1 MSIPPIL
8 FGGGALVTQ
17 EPSKPTV
24 RTLIRNGQKTET
36 AWRFELTEDTWFDL
50 VECLRDDPAVL
61 LGLWCDG
68 KAVHAFFNDGVPGG
82 EVGLRP
88 LMASLV
94 LDGPRYRGFSAIR
107 HRAAP
112 FERMIRDLWGVEA
125 MDAAD
130 TRPLVDRG
138 AWAVTAPLSERPV
151 PASGMTDM
159 LEFSTPDPVVAA
171 QGMVFSRGPASG
183 GSEGAVHFRLGVAN
197 GRVRTVEA
205 LTGFAHRGMEA
216 RMAGVSLADAA
227 ALSGRIHV
235 GATLAHQWVFSA
247 AVEQAMGVTVAPMI
261 GHIRAMLCEIER
273 IYTHLTSLA
282 RTADAAG
289 AEMLATRL
297 YKARD
302 ILSRVC
308 QAAIGRR
315 LLLDCVVPGGVTL
328 AISGH
333 EQLHEDVVLEGLR
346 TLCEEIA
353 VFGTGDFLDIQTLWQ
368 ATGVVTSGLVGEGV
382 VPRDQ
387 ADALVLGGAIGR
399 SCGRGADL
407 RQSMEAYSG
416 VRIRTPVAI
425 EGDAAARC
433 RIRFEDIAESLRMI
447 AAFGAMFTPDDEA
460 ERPSFLG
467 PLKIPQERSEGYA
480 AVEGP
485 DGLICHVVILQAG
498 RVERTFIAEPAG
510 VLQGVQETALQG
522 SSPSKFDAV
531 RCSFGVSVAAVD
543 L

>member
-1 MSIPPIL
+1 MSIPPIQ
-8 FGGGALVTQ
+8 FGSRALVAQDPAT
-17 EPSKPTV
+17 PSV
-24 RTLIRNGQKTET
+24 RALIRKGRKTET
-36 AWRFELTEDTWFDL
+36 AWRFELTEEAWFDL
-50 VECLRDDPAVL
+50 AECLRDDPAVL

-82 EVGLRP
+82 EVGLKP

-94 LDGPRYRGFSAIR
+94 LDGPRYRGFSTIR
-107 HRAAP
+107 RRAAP

-125 MDAAD
+125 MDATD

-138 AWAVTAPLSERPV
+138 AWAMTAPLSARPV
-151 PASGMTDM
+151 PASGITDM
-159 LEFSTPDPVVAA
+159 PEFSTPDPLVAA

-183 GSEGAVHFRLGVAN
+183 GAEGPVHFRLGVAR
-197 GRVRTVEA
+197 GQIRTVEA
-205 LTGFAHRGMEA
+205 LTGFAHRGIEA
-216 RMAGVSLADAA
+216 RMAGVRLADAA
-227 ALSGRIHV
+227 GLSGRIHV
-235 GATLAHQWVFSA
+235 GATLAHQWAFSA
-247 AVEQAMGVTVAPMI
+247 AVEQAVGVTVGSMV

-273 IYTHLTSLA
+273 IHTHLTCLA

-289 AEMLATRL
+289 ADMLAGRL

-328 AISGH
+328 AISGY
-333 EQLHEDVVLEGLR
+333 EQVHEDVVLDGLK
-346 TLCEEIA
+346 TLCEEVS
-353 VFGTGDFLDIQTLWQ
+353 VFGTGDFLDIQALWQ
-368 ATGVVTSGLVGEGV
+368 ATGVVMSGLAGEGQ
-382 VPRDQ
+382 VPRSL
-387 ADALVLGGAIGR
+387 ADDLVLGGAVGR
-399 SCGRGADL
+399 SCGRGTDL
-407 RQSMEAYSG
+407 RLSMEAYSS
-416 VRIRTPVAI
+416 VRIRTPVTI

-447 AAFGAMFTPDDEA
+447 AAFGVMFTTEGEA
-460 ERPSFLG
+460 ERLSFLV
-467 PLKIPQERSEGYA
+467 PVEVPHERCKGYA

-485 DGLICHVVILQAG
+485 DGLVCHVVILQGG

-510 VLQGVQETALQG
+510 VLQTVQEAALQG
-522 SSPSKFDAV
+522 CSPSKCDAV
-531 RCSFGVSVAAVD
+531 RCSFGVSAAAVD

>member
-8 FGGGALVTQ
+8 FGGALVTQ
-17 EPSKPTV
+17 ESSKPSV
-24 RTLIRNGQKTET
+24 RGLVRNGQKTET
-36 AWRFELTEDTWFDL
+36 VWRFELTEDAWFDL

-68 KAVHAFFNDGVPGG
+68 KAVHAFFNEGGVPGS

-94 LDGPRYRGFSAIR
+94 LEGPRYRGFSAIR
-107 HRAAP
+107 RRAAP
-112 FERMIRDLWGVEA
+112 FERMIRDLWGIEA

-138 AWAVTAPLSERPV
+138 AWTVTAPLAERPV

-159 LEFSTPDPVVAA
+159 PEFSTPDPLVAA

-183 GSEGAVHFRLGVAN
+183 GVEGPVHFRLGVAN
-197 GRVRTVEA
+197 GRVRTVET

-227 ALSGRIHV
+227 GLSGRIHV
-235 GATLAHQWVFSA
+235 GATLAHQWAFSA
-247 AVEQAMGVTVAPMI
+247 AVEQAAGMTVPPMI

-273 IYTHLTSLA
+273 IHTHLTCLA

-289 AEMLATRL
+289 AEMLAARL

-315 LLLDCVVPGGVTL
+315 LLLDCVAPGGVTL

-353 VFGTGDFLDIQTLWQ
+353 VFGMGDFLDIQALWQ
-368 ATGVVTSGLVGEGV
+368 ATGVVTSGLVGEGQ
-382 VPRDQ
+382 VPRSL
-387 ADALVLGGAIGR
+387 ADALMLGGAVGR

-407 RQSMEAYSG
+407 RQSMEAYSS

-447 AAFGAMFTPDDEA
+447 AAFSAMFTAEDAA
-460 ERPSFLG
+460 ERASFFT
-467 PLKIPQERSEGYA
+467 PVQVPQERCEGYA

-510 VLQGVQETALQG
+510 VLQSVQETGLQG
-522 SSPSKFDAV
+522 CSPSKFDVV

>member
-8 FGGGALVTQ
+8 FGGGALAVQDTSA
-17 EPSKPTV
+17 PSV
-24 RTLIRNGQKTET
+24 RTLIRSGRKTET
-36 AWRFELTEDTWFDL
+36 SWRFELTEDTWFDL
-50 VECLRDDPAVL
+50 VERLRDDPATL

-68 KAVHAFFNDGVPGG
+68 RSVHAFFNDGVPGG

-107 HRAAP
+107 HRTAP

-138 AWAVTAPLSERPV
+138 AWTVTAPLVKRPV

-159 LEFSTPDPVVAA
+159 PEFSAPDPLVAA

-183 GSEGAVHFRLGVAN
+183 GAEGPVHFRLGVAN
-197 GRVRTVEA
+197 GRIRTVET

-216 RMAGVSLADAA
+216 RMAGVPLADAA
-227 ALSGRIHV
+227 GLSGRIHV
-235 GATLAHQWVFSA
+235 GATLAHQWAFSA
-247 AVEQAMGVTVAPMI
+247 AVEQAAGVTVTPMV

-273 IYTHLTSLA
+273 VHTHLIWLA

-289 AEMLATRL
+289 AEMLAARL

-308 QAAIGRR
+308 QATIGRR

-328 AISGH
+328 AVSGH
-333 EQLHEDVVLEGLR
+333 EQVHQDVVLDGLR
-346 TLCEEIA
+346 ALCEEIA
-353 VFGTGDFLDIQTLWQ
+353 VFGTGDFPDMQALWQ

-382 VPRDQ
+382 VPRRL
-387 ADALVLGGAIGR
+387 ADDLVLGGAVGR

-407 RQSMEAYSG
+407 RQSMEAYSS
-416 VRIRTPVAI
+416 VRIRTPVTI

-433 RIRFEDIAESLRMI
+433 RIRLEDIAESLRMI
-447 AAFGAMFTPDDEA
+447 AAFGAMFTVESESGPL
-460 ERPSFLG
+460 SFLS
-467 PLKIPQERSEGYA
+467 PVKVPHERCEGYA

-485 DGLICHVVILQAG
+485 DGLICHVVILREG
-498 RVERTFIAEPAG
+498 RVERTFIADPAG
-510 VLQGVQETALQG
+510 VLQDVQEMALSG
-522 SSPSKFDAV
+522 GCPSRFDAV